1 MSSLEITYNSFIGRI
16 SDVSKKD
23 ILYRLTKAI
32 IISIPAFILLLIL
45 LITGE
50 AVFEFSSAVRKVFFF
65 GYLSAL
71 FATIATAVIIAFIRF
86 NESKSTSGVKK
97 YARSIGSY
105 FPDIKDNL
113 LNAIQIYS
121 YANRKDHIFSSDLVR
136 GSIQQVN
143 DIIQPY
149 DFRKVISFKQLTKN
163 FLIAAVSIVLFII
176 LLFSIPGF
184 LQASGRLI
192 DYNYTFVENT
202 LGIAYDV
209 KPGNIEIPKGESVE
223 VYSKINFTDQ
233 NYTTESIKLFTKTV
247 TSDGLEISSSNEDIT
262 SSIRNEFKSVIKN
275 INSNTIYWFEYKGIK
290 SSSYTIS
297 ITSRPVIKTT
307 KITVYPPA
315 YTKLPSREVSG
326 SEIVAIAGSN
336 IYVTVESS
344 DNLANSYLQFSWG
357 NNLKIE
363 SADKTATGTF
373 AASSNGTF
381 KILLE
386 NDKGL
391 TNNNAP
397 EYTMRIIPDEYP
409 KISIVEPGN
418 GVSVQ
423 GTKEILVRSRI
434 TDDFGFTKMR
444 MGYKISKTSF
454 GSPDK
459 DYRYMDIPLK
469 NTDATGVE
477 VPYQWNLSS
486 LNLGTDDEVEYFVEV
501 YDNDGISGPKMTR
514 SEIRT
519 LVYPSLEALMEKTEK
534 TKEDIEKS
542 LNDAYKDA
550 MELKKE
556 LDELKEKMET
566 NPEELGLNDQ
576 KKNEEMQQK
585 IDNIQNQFTDTQ
597 QKLQELMNDLQNNNQ
612 ISKEA
617 LEKYME
623 LQKLFQKIDSKELRD
638 MLQKLQESLKN
649 FNRQQMQDAMK
660 NFKFDEEAF
669 RKSLEKTMELLNK
682 ILNEQ
687 KFGELTQKLDDIT
700 KKQDELK
707 NETEKTDKN
716 DQQKMNEESKKQD
729 DIKKDL
735 QDFQKQT
742 KELSENMKKTDK
754 NDQLSKELEKL
765 LNEMMKKQLEQK
777 MNKSSESL
785 QQGKQS
791 ESMKQQK
798 ELSQDLNSLNQQM
811 QDLLESMINAENQKL
826 QAKMQE
832 FLNRLQEMSKKEQE
846 LKEQSEEL
854 NKDSESKEFEENM
867 REQEKLKNQLSQLID
882 EMMSMAQEM
891 GMTPMLSKNL
901 GDAYNDMDNASE
913 KLGKK
918 DSKSATQ
925 SQADAKANLDK
936 AIERMQQMCQ
946 NGQSGKGNK
955 PSSSLQQL
963 MQQLQQ
969 MIQRQQGLNQ
979 KMQGLQQNGNQG
991 NMSQEQMAEMQK
1003 LAMEQETIKKN
1014 LQQLNEEFK
1023 KEQDKEGKKL
1033 LGNLDEVQKDMMEI
1047 IRDLQNNNITPETRK
1062 RQEKILSRMLDFQL
1076 SAREKDFEQKRE
1088 SRPGK
1093 NFERTSPNEIVISR
1107 PNLINGINQDA
1118 LLLQENNYS
1127 EDYESLIR
1135 KYMEKMKQVK

>member
-1 MSSLEITYNSFIGRI
+1 MSSLEITYKSFIGRI

-23 ILYRLTKAI
+23 ILLRLTKAI
-32 IISIPAFILLLIL
+32 IISIPAFILLAIVLIS
-45 LITGE
+45 GE
-50 AVFEFSSAVRKVFFF
+50 AIFGFSSAVRKVFFF
-65 GYLSAL
+65 GYFSAL
-71 FATIATAVIIAFIRF
+71 FATIATTLVIAFIRL
-86 NESKSTSGVKK
+86 NESKNSSSVKK
-97 YARSIGSY
+97 YARSIGSF
-105 FPDIKDNL
+105 FPEIKDNL
-113 LNAIQIYS
+113 VNAIQLYS
-121 YANRKDHIFSSDLVR
+121 YTIHKDHIFSTDLVR

-143 DIIQPY
+143 EIIQPY
-149 DFRKVISFKQLTKN
+149 DFRKVISFKQLTKY
-163 FLIAAVSIVLFII
+163 AVLAMASVII
-176 LLFSIPGF
+176 FFVLLFAIPGF
-184 LQASGRLI
+184 LQASNRLI
-192 DYNYTFVENT
+192 DYNFTFIENT

-223 VYSKINFTDQ
+223 VNTKINFTDP
-233 NYTTESIKLFTKTV
+233 NYTTEQIKLFTKTV
-247 TSDGLEISSSNEDIT
+247 TIDGLEISSANEDVT
-262 SSIRNEFKSVIKN
+262 ASGKNEFKAAIKN
-275 INSNTIYWFEYKGIK
+275 INANTIYWFEYKGIK

-326 SEIVAIAGSN
+326 SEIVAIAGSK
-336 IYVTVESS
+336 IYVSVESS
-344 DNLANSYLQFSWG
+344 DILSNSYLQFSWG

-363 SADKTATGTF
+363 TIEKNATGTF
-373 AASSNGTF
+373 SATANGTF

-386 NDKGL
+386 NEKGL

-397 EYTMRIIPDEYP
+397 EYSMRIIPDEYP
-409 KISIVEPGN
+409 NISIIEPDN
-418 GVSVQ
+418 GISVQ
-423 GTKEILVRSRI
+423 GTMELLVRSRI
-434 TDDFGFTKMR
+434 ADDFGFTKMR
-444 MGYKISKTSF
+444 MGYKISKTKF

-459 DYRYMDIPLK
+459 DFMYVDVPLK

-477 VPYQWNLSS
+477 VPYIWNLVS
-486 LNLGTDDEVEYFVEV
+486 LNLGTEDEVEYFVEI

-514 SEIRT
+514 SDTRT
-519 LVYPSLEALMEKTEK
+519 LVYPSLEALFNKTEK

-542 LNDAYKDA
+542 LNDAYEDA

-566 NPEELGLNDQ
+566 NPEELGINDQ

-585 IDNIQNQFTDTQ
+585 IDNIQNQFSDTQ
-597 QKLQELMNDLQNNNQ
+597 QKLEDLMNELKNNNQ

-617 LEKYME
+617 LDKYME

-649 FNRQQMQDAMK
+649 FNKQQLQDAMK

-669 RKSLEKTMELLNK
+669 KKSLEKTMELLNK

-707 NETEKTDKN
+707 NETEKTDKT

-729 DIKKDL
+729 NIKKDL

-754 NDQLSKELEKL
+754 NDQLSEELKKL
-765 LNEMMKKQLEQK
+765 LQEMMKKQLEQK
-777 MNKSSESL
+777 MDKSSKNLE
-785 QQGKQS
+785 QS
-791 ESMKQQK
+791 KKNESMQQQK
-798 ELSQDLNSLNQQM
+798 ELSEDLNQMNQQM
-811 QDLLESMINAENQKL
+811 QALLEGMLSAENQKL

-832 FLNRLQEMSKKEQE
+832 FLNKLKEMSQKQQELKDKSEELDKNSENQEYEQNKKEQD
-846 LKEQSEEL
+846 Q
-854 NKDSESKEFEENM
+854 
-867 REQEKLKNQLSQLID
+867 LKNELSNLID

-891 GMTPMLSKNL
+891 GMNPMMSKDL
-901 GDAYNDMDNASE
+901 GDAYNDMDKASE
-913 KLGKK
+913 KLGQKK
-918 DSKSATQ
+918 GESANQ
-925 SQADAKANLDK
+925 SQGDAKAHLDK
-936 AIERMQQMCQ
+936 AIERMQQMCK

-963 MQQLQQ
+963 MQMLQQ

-979 KMQGLQQNGNQG
+979 KMQGLNGNQG
-991 NMSQEQMAEMQK
+991 NMSQEQMAEMQR
-1003 LAMEQETIKKN
+1003 LQMEQETIKKN

-1033 LGNLDEVQKDMMEI
+1033 LGNLDEVQKDMMEVI
-1047 IRDLQNNNITPETRK
+1047 KDLQNNNITPETKK

-1093 NFERTSPNEIVISR
+1093 NFDRSSPSEIVISR

-1118 LLLQENNYS
+1118 LMLQENNYS
-1127 EDYESLIR
+1127 EDYETLIQ
-1135 KYMEKMKQVK
+1135 KYMEKVKQVK